1 MKCSYLFCNMYESNI
16 FIMRHPTCIEM
27 ENGVPQWFRIMNI
40 QRGYTKSTVYL
51 SPDGTEF
58 DSIEKLKE
66 WRENLVYMEDDPYY

>member
-1 MKCSYLFCNMYESNI
+1 MYKSNI
-16 FIMRHPTCIEM
+16 FTMRHPTCIEM
-27 ENGVPQWFRIMNI
+27 KNGVPQWFRIMDMR
-40 QRGYTKSTVYL
+40 RGSTKSTVYL